1 MKIPYLKKKPELKSY
16 HNVTWEDNYSWIH
29 QKNIL
34 EVLRDKTKLDPEVKN
49 YLDEE
54 NSYANYHLK
63 DTENLQK
70 KLFDEIKG
78 RIKLDDESLPYK
90 DHTYEYW
97 SKTTAVGN
105 YSIKLRKKIDT
116 DLVEEIWNGDEEKK
130 KLETEYFGV
139 GDLEVSNNDKYLGYS
154 LDIKGSEYYTI
165 FIRDI
170 KTNEIITKEI
180 SETSGG
186 ITFSLD
192 DKYVFYSKL
201 DQNHR
206 ARKIYRHEIGNFN
219 GQDELIFE
227 EKSEA
232 FTVSIG
238 LSSDEKYY
246 FINTSDHNT
255 SEQYYFGVDEINI
268 KPKLIIK
275 REKGIIYS
283 VSSWDSKFFNHTNK
297 DAEDFKI
304 DVSDSLEKQ
313 NWKTFIPPR
322 DEVLI
327 GGCTFLKNWIIRSET
342 SNALDKLFVKNISSG
357 VEEELIF
364 SNETV
369 YVPGISLIQKDRDT
383 DNVYLGYS
391 SPKTPSRVYSYNLST
406 KTKKLVKE
414 QEIPSGHNPEDYIV
428 ERVDYKSHDGRLV
441 PLTITRHKKT
451 KIDGSANLLLYGY
464 GSYGSSMSP
473 NFSSTRLSLINRDII
488 WATAH
493 IRGGMEKGMKWWK
506 EGKLINKKNT
516 FEDYIH
522 AAKYLIDNNYSSKG
536 KIIGMGGSAGGLL
549 MGAVVNQAPE
559 LFLGI
564 IMAVPF
570 VDSLTTNLDHSLPL
584 TVGEFDEFGNAK
596 DIKEHFDYIFS
607 YAPYN
612 NIKKMDYP
620 HILITTSL
628 SANTLAVTPEPHEN
642 TIFLLWSKLNGLNFS
657 TILSLAIN
665 VRSSVFINSEKGKQ
679 NEFLIDPL
687 LKPFLGSA
695 TFPSNLSILLASIT
709 LNSFSEIFLSI
720 SCLSFTSFLFSLAL

>member
-49 YLDEE
+49 YLDKE
-54 NSYANYHLK
+54 NSYADYHLK
-63 DTENLQK
+63 DTKNLQK
-70 KLFDEIKG
+70 KLFDEIKA

-97 SKTTAVGN
+97 SKTTAIGN

-154 LDIKGSEYYTI
+154 LDTKGSEYYTI

-170 KTNEIITKEI
+170 KTNKIITKEI
-180 SETSGG
+180 TETSGG

-192 DKYVFYSKL
+192 DRYVFYSKL

-219 GQDELIFE
+219 SQDELIFE

-255 SEQYYFGVDEINI
+255 SEQYYFGVDEINT
-268 KPKLIIK
+268 KPKLIMK

-283 VSSWDSKFFNHTNK
+283 VSSWDNKFYNHTNK

-313 NWKTFIPPR
+313 NWETFIPPR

-364 SNETV
+364 SNENV
-369 YVPGISLIQKDRDT
+369 YVPGISLTQRDRDT

-506 EGKLINKKNT
+506 EGKLTNKKNT

-628 SANTLAVTPEPHEN
+628 SDNRVLFDEPAKFTAKLREYKTDN
-642 TIFLLWSKLNGLNFS
+642 NLL
-657 TILSLAIN
+657 
-665 VRSSVFINSEKGKQ
+665 
-679 NEFLIDPL
+679 L
-687 LKPFLGSA
+687 LKTEMNAGHGGKSGRDGA
-695 TFPSNLSILLASIT
+695 IE
-709 LNSFSEIFLSI
+709 EIAIDYAF
-720 SCLSFTSFLFSLAL
+720 ALKVAEKI

>member
-1 MKIPYLKKKPELKSY
+1 MKVPYLKKKPEIKSC
-16 HNVTWEDNYSWIH
+16 HNIAWEDNYSWIH

-34 EVLRDKTKLDPEVKN
+34 EVLRDKTKLDPEVKK
-49 YLDEE
+49 YLEEE
-54 NSYANYHLK
+54 NSYAEHHLK
-63 DTENLQK
+63 NTKNLQK

-78 RIKLDDESLPYK
+78 RIKLDDESLPFK

-97 SKTTAVGN
+97 TKTTSIGN
-105 YSIKLRKKIDT
+105 YSIKLRKKINT
-116 DLVEEIWNGDEEKK
+116 DEIEEIWNGDEEKD
-130 KLETEYFGV
+130 KLKTEYFGV
-139 GDLEVSNNDKYLGYS
+139 GDLGVSNNDKYLGYS
-154 LDIKGSEYYTI
+154 LDTKGSEYYTI

-170 KTNEIITKEI
+170 ITKKIITKEI
-180 SETSGG
+180 PETSGS

-192 DKYVFYSKL
+192 DKYIFYSKL
-201 DQNHR
+201 DENHR

-219 GQDELIFE
+219 DEDELIFE

-246 FINTSDHNT
+246 FIITSDHNT
-255 SEQYYFGVDEINI
+255 SEQYYFAVNE
-268 KPKLIIK
+268 KKPFPKLIM
-275 REKGIIYS
+275 RRDKGILYS
-283 VSSWDSKFFNHTNK
+283 VSSWNDKFYNHTNK

-304 DVSDSLEKQ
+304 DICDNLENQ
-313 NWKTFIPPR
+313 NWKAFVPPKN
-322 DEVLI
+322 EVLI
-327 GGCTFLKNWIIRSET
+327 GGCTFLNNWIIRSET
-342 SNALDKLFVKNISSG
+342 SNALDKLFVKNVSTG
-357 VEEELIF
+357 TEEELIF
-364 SNETV
+364 SDENI
-369 YVPGISLIQKDRDT
+369 YVPGISLTQKDRNT
-383 DNVYLGYS
+383 DDVYLGYS
-391 SPKTPSRVYSYNLST
+391 SPKTPSRVYAYNLTNKS
-406 KTKKLVKE
+406 KKLVKE
-414 QEIPSGHNPEDYIV
+414 QEIPSGHNPDNYIV
-428 ERVDYKSHDGRLV
+428 ERVEYKSHDGRLI

-464 GSYGSSMSP
+464 GSYGNSMSP
-473 NFSSTRLSLINRDII
+473 SFSSTRLSLIDRDTI

-506 EGKLINKKNT
+506 EGKLTNKKNT

-522 AAKYLIDNNYSSKG
+522 AAKYLIDNKYSSKG

-549 MGAVVNQAPE
+549 MGAAVNQAPE

-596 DIKEHFDYIFS
+596 ENKEHFDYIYS

-628 SANTLAVTPEPHEN
+628 SDNRVLFDEPAKFTAKLRDYKTDN
-642 TIFLLWSKLNGLNFS
+642 NLL
-657 TILSLAIN
+657 
-665 VRSSVFINSEKGKQ
+665 
-679 NEFLIDPL
+679 L
-687 LKPFLGSA
+687 LKTEMNAGHGGKSGRDGA
-695 TFPSNLSILLASIT
+695 IE
-709 LNSFSEIFLSI
+709 EIAIDYAFALKI
-720 SCLSFTSFLFSLAL
+720 SKKI